1 MAFEEYEYETL
12 LDRMKERASD
22 AIDKREGSIFF
33 DATAPAAFELSEFYA
48 ALGMV
53 MDEVYADTASYYYL
67 AKRAAER
74 GVYPKEETYAVCK
87 MEVIPTD
94 ISIAVGDRF
103 ALDTLNYTVTSVLD
117 AEKGFYQLTCETA
130 GIDGN
135 QQLGDVLPIET
146 ASDINGMEKA
156 SITEILIPGENEEDV
171 ETFRERYFESFTSE
185 SFGGNKAAYKEKINN
200 MDGIGG
206 CKVMRAWEGG
216 YAPSAMIPG
225 NDIKTWF
232 DGQSEESLGKDIY
245 RWLQTV
251 YHAAAEKL
259 LTVGGTVKVYII
271 TSEFKAPSEALVS
284 TVQTALDPTVSAGEG
299 DGLAPIGHVVNVRG
313 VIEVPIRVDLA
324 VTYKEGYSFDTLKS
338 NIEETVDAYFHELA
352 TQWAVSDNLVIRVA
366 QIEARVLMLEGVLDI
381 SSALLNGS
389 EDNITLEMDE
399 IPTRGDISG

>member
-1 MAFEEYEYETL
+1 MVT
-12 LDRMKERASD
+12 DS
-22 AIDKREGSIFF
+22 IPCGS
-33 DATAPAAFELSEFYA
+33 
-48 ALGMV
+48 
-53 MDEVYADTASYYYL
+53 
-67 AKRAAER
+67 R
-74 GVYPKEETYAVCK
+74 
-87 MEVIPTD
+87 
-94 ISIAVGDRF
+94 
-103 ALDTLNYTVTSVLD
+103 
-117 AEKGFYQLTCETA
+117 
-130 GIDGN
+130 
-135 QQLGDVLPIET
+135 
-146 ASDINGMEKA
+146 
-156 SITEILIPGENEEDV
+156 
-171 ETFRERYFESFTSE
+171 
-185 SFGGNKAAYKEKINN
+185 
-200 MDGIGG
+200 
-206 CKVMRAWEGG
+206 
-216 YAPSAMIPG
+216 
-225 NDIKTWF
+225 
-232 DGQSEESLGKDIY
+232 
-245 RWLQTV
+245 
-251 YHAAAEKL
+251 KL